1 MSKASIIQTQPTRI
15 FSFERVYPYSAFQVL
30 WMCVPVL
37 LVFVLIYVYVVGTG
51 FHLGPVSLLFLLY
64 FGTVAGLVRMFSK
77 QVQIWFDA
85 SCMYVQLGQA
95 LPQCYAKADIVGFY
109 SYDYATQAPALKSSK
124 ICIHFYLR
132 NGQKIMLNDSDYR
145 RSVDES
151 SQIILK
157 QFLQTAQREL
167 NFLPVRQRYKHYADG
182 VYWYSDASRDID

>member
-1 MSKASIIQTQPTRI
+1 MVRI
-15 FSFERVYPYSAFQVL
+15 
-30 WMCVPVL
+30 
-37 LVFVLIYVYVVGTG
+37 
-51 FHLGPVSLLFLLY
+51 
-64 FGTVAGLVRMFSK
+64 FSK

-157 QFLQTAQREL
+157 KFLQTAQREL
-167 NFLPVRQRYKHYADG
+167 NFLSVRQRYKHYADG